1 MNLRKY
7 LFFAT
12 IIAVNLGMSMG
23 CTQKKSSPQDVLT
36 IHDEEINEIIEGMT
50 LEEKVEMLH
59 SKTIMSSEGIPR
71 LGIPEIKYADGP
83 FGIREEV
90 GNGFRP
96 VGWTTDSA
104 TYFPT
109 GSALAA
115 TWSPE
120 MAYKYGTGMSREARR
135 RGKDMILGPAINIQR
150 LPVGGRTY
158 EYLSE
163 DPVLAAVLAAN
174 YVKGAQDEGT
184 AVCVKHFAVNSQ
196 EANRGTVNAVVDDRT
211 LRELYLKPFEA
222 AVVEGGAWGIM
233 TAYNKVNG
241 TWCGENGYLN
251 NDILRDEWGFKGM
264 TISDWG
270 GTHSTMG
277 AALGGLDV
285 QMTGDS
291 YLGPALIDSVNAGK
305 VPESVVD
312 DKVREI
318 LRVRFTVES
327 VPDDVAN
334 KILASQPEEQQIAYE
349 VATKS
354 VVLLKND
361 GNILPIDLNKV
372 KNIAVIGQ
380 NAVLST
386 AAGGM
391 GAGVKVPYEITPLK
405 GLQNRVG
412 DKATISYAPGY
423 KNYARSYGPVAPDP
437 NIASTI
443 DEPADPAFIAEAVE
457 LARNADIVLFFAGTN
472 KSIETEGSDRANIDL
487 PVGQNDIA
495 KALAEA
501 NPNMVTIIIS
511 GGPCD
516 LRIVNE
522 ISMGMV
528 QGWWNGLEGGNALAD
543 VLLGNIA
550 PSGKLPFTF
559 PLKLE
564 DSPAFAMGTYPQIR
578 PVESDVFV
586 SQYRSDAAAT
596 RPANNASATTPPTPP
611 PAQTAQMRRPQFSP
625 DALYSEGLLVGYRWF
640 DAKGLPVMYPFGYG
654 LSYVDFEYS
663 GMKTN
668 KKKYGSK
675 DVIKVTFDITNTG
688 DMVADEVAQLYVSR
702 IEATVEWPEKEL
714 KAFERVTVGAGE
726 TKSVTLEIPV
736 EDLRYWNIDTKQWEL
751 EEGKIELLLG
761 KSSQEIISKLEV
773 EI

>member
-7 LFFAT
+7 LFFTA
-12 IIAVNLGMSMG
+12 IIAVNLGVILS
-23 CTQKKSSPQDVLT
+23 CTPKKTTSPQDVLT
-36 IHDEEINEIIEGMT
+36 IHDKEINEIIEGMT

-96 VGWTTDSA
+96 LGWTTDSA

-135 RGKDMILGPAINIQR
+135 RGKDMILGPAVNIQR
-150 LPVGGRTY
+150 LPVGGRAY
-158 EYLSE
+158 EYFSE
-163 DPVLAAVLAAN
+163 DPVLAAELTVG
-174 YVKGAQDEGT
+174 YVKGVQDEGT
-184 AVCVKHFAVNSQ
+184 AVCVKHYAVNSQ
-196 EANRGTVNAVVDDRT
+196 EMNRGSVNAVVDDRT

-241 TWCGENGYLN
+241 TWCSENPYLN
-251 NDILRDEWGFKGM
+251 NDILRGDWGFKGM
-264 TISDWG
+264 TVSDWG

-327 VPDDVAN
+327 IPDDKAN

-349 VATKS
+349 VATKA
-354 VVLLKND
+354 VVLLKNEN
-361 GNILPIDLNKV
+361 NILPIDLNKV

-412 DKATISYAPGY
+412 NRATISYAPGY
-423 KNYARSYGPVAPDP
+423 KNYARSFGSVAPAP
-437 NIASTI
+437 NIASAI
-443 DEPADPAFIAEAVE
+443 DEPADPALVAEAVE
-457 LARNADIVLFFAGTN
+457 LAKNADIVLFFAGTN
-472 KSIETEGSDRANIDL
+472 KTIETEGSDRSNIDL

-501 NPNMVTIIIS
+501 NPNMVTIIVS

-516 LRIVNE
+516 LRIVDGV
-522 ISMGMV
+522 SKGMV

-543 VLLGNIA
+543 ILLGNIA

-564 DSPAFAMGTYPQIR
+564 DSPAFAMGTYPQR
-578 PVESDVFV
+578 REVESDVFV
-586 SQYRSDAAAT
+586 SQYRSDVAAQ
-596 RPANNASATTPPTPP
+596 RPAGGTATTPPA
-611 PAQTAQMRRPQFSP
+611 AQPQMRRPQFSP
-625 DALYSEGLLVGYRWF
+625 DAHYSEGLLVGYRWF
-640 DAKGLPVMYPFGYG
+640 DAKELPVMYPFGYG
-654 LSYVDFEYS
+654 LSYVDFDY
-663 GMKTN
+663 TN
-668 KKKYGSK
+668 MSTSKKKYGPRG
-675 DVIKVTFDITNTG
+675 VIKVTFNITNTG
-688 DMVADEVAQLYVSR
+688 DMEADEVAQLYVSR
-702 IEATVEWPEKEL
+702 VDATVEWPEKEL
-714 KAFERVTVGAGE
+714 KAFKRVTVGAGE
-726 TKSVTLEIPV
+726 TKSVTLEVPV
-736 EDLRYWNIDTKQWEL
+736 ENLRYWNVDTRQWEL
-751 EEGKIELLLG
+751 ENGKIELLLG
-761 KSSQEIISKLEV
+761 KSSQEIVSKLSV

>member
-1 MNLRKY
+1 MNLRKL
-7 LFFAT
+7 LFFTA
-12 IIAVNLGMSMG
+12 IIAVNLGIILS
-23 CTQKKSSPQDVLT
+23 CTPKSPQDVLT
-36 IHDEEINEIIEGMT
+36 IHDKEINEIIKGMT

-71 LGIPEIKYADGP
+71 LGIPEIRYADGP

-96 VGWTTDSA
+96 LGWTTDSA

-120 MAYKYGTGMSREARR
+120 MAYKYGTGMSREARC

-163 DPVLAAVLAAN
+163 DPVLAAELAVG
-174 YVKGAQDEGT
+174 YVKGVQDVGT

-241 TWCGENGYLN
+241 TWCSENGYLN
-251 NDILRDEWGFKGM
+251 NDILRGDWGFKGM
-264 TISDWG
+264 TVSDWG

-291 YLGPALIDSVNAGK
+291 YLGPALIDSVKAGK

-327 VPDDVAN
+327 VPDDEAN
-334 KILASQPEEQQIAYE
+334 KILASQPEEQRIAYE
-349 VATKS
+349 VASKA

-361 GNILPIDLNKV
+361 NNILPIDLNKV
-372 KNIAVIGQ
+372 KKIAVIGQ

-405 GLQNRVG
+405 GLQNRIG
-412 DKATISYAPGY
+412 DRASISYAPGY
-423 KNYARSYGPVAPDP
+423 KNYVWSFGPVAPNP
-437 NIASTI
+437 NNASAI
-443 DEPADPAFIAEAVE
+443 DEAADPAFVAEAVE

-472 KSIETEGSDRANIDL
+472 KFIETEGSDRSNIDL

-495 KALAEA
+495 RALAEA
-501 NPNMVTIIIS
+501 NPNMVTVIIS

-516 LRIVNE
+516 LRIVDDV
-522 ISMGMV
+522 SKGMV

-564 DSPAFAMGTYPQIR
+564 DSPAFAMGTYPQKREI
-578 PVESDVFV
+578 ESDIFA
-586 SQYRSDAAAT
+586 SRYRSDVAAQ
-596 RPANNASATTPPTPP
+596 RPAGTTTTPPTP
-611 PAQTAQMRRPQFSP
+611 AQIPQMRRPQFSP
-625 DALYSEGLLVGYRWF
+625 NAHYSEGLLVGYRWF
-640 DAKGLPVMYPFGYG
+640 DAKELPVMYPFGYG
-654 LSYVDFEYS
+654 LSYVDFNYS
-663 GMKTN
+663 DMKTN
-668 KKKYGSK
+668 KKKYGPK
-675 DVIKVTFDITNTG
+675 DIIKVSFNISNTG
-688 DMVADEVAQLYVSR
+688 DMEADDVAQLYVSR
-702 IEATVEWPEKEL
+702 VEATVEWPEKEL
-714 KAFERVTVGAGE
+714 KAFKRVTVGAGE
-726 TKSVTLEIPV
+726 TVSVTLEIPV
-736 EDLRYWNIDTKQWEL
+736 EDLRYWNIDTGQWEL
-751 EEGKIELLLG
+751 ENGKIELLLG
-761 KSSQEIISKLEV
+761 KSSLEIESKLTV

>member
-1 MNLRKY
+1 MNLRKL
-7 LFFAT
+7 LFLTA
-12 IIAVNLGMSMG
+12 IIAVNLGIILS
-23 CTQKKSSPQDVLT
+23 CTPKSPQDVLT
-36 IHDEEINEIIEGMT
+36 IHDKEINEIIKGMT

-71 LGIPEIKYADGP
+71 LGIPEIRYADGP

-96 VGWTTDSA
+96 IGWTTDSA

-163 DPVLAAVLAAN
+163 DPVLAAELAVG
-174 YVKGAQDEGT
+174 YVKGVQDVGT

-241 TWCGENGYLN
+241 TWCSENGYLN
-251 NDILRDEWGFKGM
+251 NDILRGDWGFKGM
-264 TISDWG
+264 TVSDWG

-291 YLGPALIDSVNAGK
+291 YLGPALIDSVKVGK

-327 VPDDVAN
+327 VPDDEAN
-334 KILASQPEEQQIAYE
+334 KILASQPEEQRIAYE
-349 VATKS
+349 VASKA

-361 GNILPIDLNKV
+361 NNILPIDLNKV
-372 KNIAVIGQ
+372 KKIAVIGQ

-412 DKATISYAPGY
+412 DRAAISYAPGY
-423 KNYARSYGPVAPDP
+423 KNYVWSFGPVAPNP
-437 NIASTI
+437 NNASAI
-443 DEPADPAFIAEAVE
+443 DEAADPAFVAEAVE

-472 KSIETEGSDRANIDL
+472 KFIETEGSDRSNIDL

-495 KALAEA
+495 RALAEA
-501 NPNMVTIIIS
+501 NPNMVTVIIS

-516 LRIVNE
+516 LRIVDDVSKG
-522 ISMGMV
+522 IV
-528 QGWWNGLEGGNALAD
+528 QGWWNGLESGNALAD
-543 VLLGNIA
+543 ILLGNIA

-564 DSPAFAMGTYPQIR
+564 DSPAYAMGTYPQKREI
-578 PVESDVFV
+578 ESDIFA
-586 SQYRSDAAAT
+586 SRYRSDVAAQK
-596 RPANNASATTPPTPP
+596 PAGNTTTPPPP
-611 PAQTAQMRRPQFSP
+611 PAQIPQMRRPQFSP
-625 DALYSEGLLVGYRWF
+625 NAHYSEGLLVGYRWF
-640 DAKGLPVMYPFGYG
+640 DAKELPVMYPFGYG
-654 LSYVDFEYS
+654 LSYVDFNYS
-663 GMKTN
+663 DMKAN
-668 KKKYGSK
+668 KKKYGPK
-675 DVIKVTFDITNTG
+675 DIINVSFNISNTG
-688 DMVADEVAQLYVSR
+688 DMEADDVAQLYVSR
-702 IEATVEWPEKEL
+702 VEATVEWPEKEL
-714 KAFERVTVGAGE
+714 KAFKRVTVGAGE
-726 TKSVTLEIPV
+726 TVSVTLEIPV
-736 EDLRYWNIDTKQWEL
+736 EDLRYWNIDTGQWEL
-751 EEGKIELLLG
+751 ENGKIELLLG
-761 KSSQEIISKLEV
+761 KSSLEIESKLTV